1 MIHKLLL
8 GCLHIPLLVLFLAL
22 GVDASAANLVVRD
35 FKMLP
40 TDQTAINRETM
51 KKDQNGKTAALIK
64 IYTPV
69 STEDTYFDNGV
80 MGIVARENKPGQIW
94 LYIPQRSQKIEITN
108 PRYNRLQYFFPEEI
122 LPGKTYSMELT
133 IEGKDVTLA
142 ASVREAYIFVDG
154 DSLGVSPLNTYLPY
168 GDHSVR
174 AERGSMLYE
183 GDITVSKTGPDRFE
197 LPMEDEN
204 LKYSDVS
211 VNVPDKAEIWFE
223 GKRVGLGEWHARL
236 KGGTYSVEL
245 KKENC
250 ETTVERFTAV
260 AGKPTVVNAPAPAP
274 FRGFLSV
281 GVSPSTGT
289 KIYDADGD
297 TVVAEHRLAMRLP
310 VGDYSYTFR
319 KKGYLPQTK
328 SFKVM
333 KDMDT
338 NDTVVLHRIQYI
350 RENAVYLGAGFTY
363 GNIPGVSGHLGFNIR
378 NFNVEAGY
386 TYGLTKSDDLY
397 WFENA
402 TDFFDSMCSYSS
414 DEFYVKAGYQFRF
427 VERIGLTPQLGYLG
441 QRLRGGTRGNGAMCH
456 NLSIGARF
464 LFNPIPMLGVFVTPE
479 YAVPVSVNELY
490 KNIAEKSNLTKGGFY
505 VTAGISF
512 NFKI

>member
-1 MIHKLLL
+1 MIHKLLF
-8 GCLHIPLLVLFLAL
+8 GCLHIPLLVLFVAL
-22 GVDASAANLVVRD
+22 SVDASAANLVVRD

-69 STEDTYFDNGV
+69 SPEDTYFDNGV

-168 GDHSVR
+168 GDHAVR

-183 GDITVSKTGPDRFE
+183 GNITVSKNGPDRFE

-204 LKYSDVS
+204 LKYSDVT
-211 VNVPDKAEIWFE
+211 VTVPDKAEIWFE
-223 GKRVGLGEWHARL
+223 GKRVGLGEWRARL
-236 KGGTYSVEL
+236 KGGNYSVEL
-245 KKENC
+245 KKDNC
-250 ETTVERFTAV
+250 EPTVERFTAV
-260 AGKPTVVNAPAPAP
+260 AGRPTTVNAKAPVP
-274 FRGFLSV
+274 FRGYLSV

-297 TVVAEHRLAMRLP
+297 TIVAEHRLAMRLP

-319 KKGYLPQTK
+319 KKGYLPQTR

-333 KDMDT
+333 KDTDT
-338 NDTVVLHRIQYI
+338 NDTVVLRRIQYI
-350 RENAVYLGAGFTY
+350 RENAVYVGAGFTY
-363 GNIPGVSGHLGFNIR
+363 GNIPGVTGHVGLNIR
-378 NFNVEAGY
+378 NFNLEAGY
-386 TYGLTKSDDLY
+386 TFGLTKSDDLY

-402 TDFFDSMCSYSS
+402 TDFFDSTCTYSS

-456 NLSIGARF
+456 NLSVGARL

-479 YAVPVSVNELY
+479 YAVPVSVNQLY
-490 KNIAEKSNLTKGGFY
+490 KDISERSNISKGGFY

>member
-1 MIHKLLL
+1 MIRKLL
-8 GCLHIPLLVLFLAL
+8 GYLHIPLIALCLAL
-22 GVDASAANLVVRD
+22 SVDASAANLVVRD

-69 STEDTYFDNGV
+69 NPEDTYFDNGV

-94 LYIPQRSQKIEITN
+94 LYIPQRSQKIQISN
-108 PRYNRLQYFFPEEI
+108 SRYNQVQYFFPEEI
-122 LPGKTYSMELT
+122 LPGRTYSMELT
-133 IEGKDVTLA
+133 IEGKDVALT

-154 DSLGVSPLNTYLPY
+154 DSLGVSPLNTYLSY
-168 GDHSVR
+168 GDHAVR

-183 GDITVSKTGPDRFE
+183 GNITVSKTGPDRFE

-204 LKYSDVS
+204 LKYSDVT
-211 VNVPDKAEIWFE
+211 VTVPDKAEIWFE
-223 GKRVGLGEWHARL
+223 GKRVGLGEWHSRL
-236 KGGTYSVEL
+236 KGGEYSVEL

-250 ETTVERFTAV
+250 ETAVERFTAV
-260 AGKPTVVNAPAPAP
+260 AGKPTVVNANAPVP
-274 FRGFLSV
+274 FRGYLSV
-281 GVSPSTGT
+281 EVKPTTGT

-297 TVVAEHRLAMRLP
+297 TIVAEHRLSMRLP

-338 NDTVVLHRIQYI
+338 NDTVVLRRIQYI
-350 RENAVYLGAGFTY
+350 RENAVYIGAGFTY
-363 GNIPGVSGHLGFNIR
+363 GNIPGVSGHVGVNYHNI
-378 NFNVEAGY
+378 NLEAGY
-386 TYGLTKSDDLY
+386 TFGLTKSSGVY
-397 WFENA
+397 WFEND
-402 TDFFDSMCSYSS
+402 TDLFDSTCTYSS

-427 VERIGLTPQLGYLG
+427 VERIGLTPQLGYLC
-441 QRLRGGTRGNGAMCH
+441 QRLRGGSRGNGAMSH
-456 NLSIGARF
+456 NLSIGARL

-479 YAVPVSVNELY
+479 YAVPVSVNPLY
-490 KNIAEKSNLTKGGFY
+490 DDIVSRSNIAKGGFY